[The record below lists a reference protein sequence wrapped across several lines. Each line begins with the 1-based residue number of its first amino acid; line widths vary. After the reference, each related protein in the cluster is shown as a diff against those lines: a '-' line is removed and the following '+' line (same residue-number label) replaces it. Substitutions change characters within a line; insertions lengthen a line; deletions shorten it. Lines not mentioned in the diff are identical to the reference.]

1 MIIPGSPPL
10 FCLISLGYARDGTS
24 GTTPVCH
31 FDRKTKSEEEKSA
44 GTVSYRHYTRDDM
57 PVHLYI

>member
-1 MIIPGSPPL
+1 MIISGSPTL
-10 FCLISLGYARDGTS
+10 FCLISLGYARDDTS

-31 FDRKTKSEEEKSA
+31 FDRKTKSGVEKSA
-44 GTVSYRHYTRDDM
+44 GTASYRHYARDDM